1 MQQTG
6 TGRGGTGAPARDGG
20 HGGWARKWG
29 HRGAIIG
36 TGGQVRARDEGCD
49 LAGVAG
55 GGVFM
60 RAGGLGEERGRA
72 VGLVSG
78 GFQRAGRW
86 SDRPPTVDWSGRAAR
101 AGGSG
106 LGVAWN
112 M

>member
-1 MQQTG
+1 MAVACAG
-6 TGRGGTGAPARDGG
+6 KAGRIP
-20 HGGWARKWG
+20 
-29 HRGAIIG
+29 
-36 TGGQVRARDEGCD
+36 
-49 LAGVAG
+49 LAFPTVGELPGFAG
-55 GGVFM
+55 GAVRM
-60 RAGGLGEERGRA
+60 RAGVYGEERGGA

-86 SDRPPTVDWSGRAAR
+86 SDRPPTVGWSGRAAR